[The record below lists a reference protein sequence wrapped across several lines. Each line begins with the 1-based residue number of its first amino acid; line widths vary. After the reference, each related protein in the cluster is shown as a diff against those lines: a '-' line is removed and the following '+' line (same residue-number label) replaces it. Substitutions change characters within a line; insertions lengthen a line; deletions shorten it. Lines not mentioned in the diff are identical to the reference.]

1 MNWRP
6 PEIKQCAC
14 DCSRILCGKEFR
26 FTMSSRAARGAPK
39 AAAAQKHVDPMS
51 YPDLTD
57 FGHTEAHKALG
68 RDRHSFM
75 FEQVGGSG
83 SG

>member
-1 MNWRP
+1 
-6 PEIKQCAC
+6 
-14 DCSRILCGKEFR
+14 
-26 FTMSSRAARGAPK
+26 MSSRAARGAPK